1 MKYFA
6 FISLFF
12 ASAALAG
19 DSTSVRWTSDTTYV
33 KGGIEYISQEALFR
47 KVLNKYVIEN
57 EEDLPNPYDIY
68 MGKEYDSNPANPNA
82 DLWLFK
88 PATDWA

>member
-1 MKYFA
+1 M
-6 FISLFF
+6 
-12 ASAALAG
+12 
-19 DSTSVRWTSDTTYV
+19 
-33 KGGIEYISQEALFR
+33 
-47 KVLNKYVIEN
+47 LNKYVIEN